1 MPIKTST
8 IKWRAEINE
17 IQAKKITE
25 KKINKSNIGSFRSRN
40 KSNTSAP
47 TSQAKQENKDFLKF
61 IFRNKKLVVKYWIM
75 DIKII
80 IKNIMNNKK
89 ILTSFRIWY

>member
-25 KKINKSNIGSFRSRN
+25 KNQQNQILVLLEVEIKVIHV
-40 KSNTSAP
+40 P
-47 TSQAKQENKDFLKF
+47 TSQAKQENKDFF
-61 IFRNKKLVVKYWIM
+61 EIYF
-75 DIKII
+75 
-80 IKNIMNNKK
+80 
-89 ILTSFRIWY
+89 